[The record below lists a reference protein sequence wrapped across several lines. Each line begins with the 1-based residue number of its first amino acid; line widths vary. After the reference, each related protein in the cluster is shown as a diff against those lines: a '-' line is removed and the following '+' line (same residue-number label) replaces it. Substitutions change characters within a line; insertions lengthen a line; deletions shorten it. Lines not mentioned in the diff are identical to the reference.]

1 MKKLKKTR
9 KYEADGRIFN
19 TFKELKDYVYF
30 NTLKETKKVGYELDE
45 DVITKRYVFT
55 KQERRLICVKTYDKD
70 LEEREKWKEKQLK
83 LFEHENSFNCFSFQ
97 LRSCTLFLLVLLVT
111 L

>member
-1 MKKLKKTR
+1 MKKPKKIR

-30 NTLKETKKVGYELDE
+30 NGPARMKKVCYELEE

-55 KQERRLICVKTYDKD
+55 KKERRLTCTKTYDKD
-70 LEEREKWKEKQLK
+70 LEDL
-83 LFEHENSFNCFSFQ
+83 SFVFNFN
-97 LRSCTLFLLVLLVT
+97 
-111 L
+111 